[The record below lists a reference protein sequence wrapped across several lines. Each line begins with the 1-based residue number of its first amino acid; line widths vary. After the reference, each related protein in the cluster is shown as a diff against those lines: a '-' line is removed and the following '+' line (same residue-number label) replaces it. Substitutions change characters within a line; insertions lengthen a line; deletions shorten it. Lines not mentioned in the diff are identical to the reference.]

1 MTPSQPLPVGSPI
14 ELDKT
19 NLLVQYQRK
28 TEGSIAGFTIG
39 DYTITADTGAN
50 WDSRTGVFSGVD
62 TQYIKLIPSD
72 FVQNDDAAGSNMAF
86 KDGTSNAGVTI
97 ENADLELYAFAKIPY
112 NKRCTQ
118 VDIWG
123 NNTKVVKIFELNVN
137 ANGLGSALATGA
149 VGTSMT
155 GLTIDSTATNYLAIR
170 VTLTST
176 SNFIYGGKITLTEIP

>member
-1 MTPSQPLPVGSPI
+1 M
-14 ELDKT
+14 
-19 NLLVQYQRK
+19 
-28 TEGSIAGFTIG
+28 
-39 DYTITADTGAN
+39 
-50 WDSRTGVFSGVD
+50 
-62 TQYIKLIPSD
+62 IPSD
-72 FVQNDDAAGSNMAF
+72 FVQNDDASGSNMAF

-97 ENADLELYAFAKIPY
+97 ENSDLELYAFAKIPY

-123 NNTKVVKIFELNVN
+123 NNTKVVKIFELNVDS
-137 ANGLGSALATGA
+137 NGLGSALATGA